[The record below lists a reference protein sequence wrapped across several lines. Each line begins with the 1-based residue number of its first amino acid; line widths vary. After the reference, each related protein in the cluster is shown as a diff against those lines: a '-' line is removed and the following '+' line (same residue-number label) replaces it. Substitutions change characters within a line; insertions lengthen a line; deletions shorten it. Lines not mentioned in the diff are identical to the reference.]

1 MDRANDE
8 GEEIMWGMIR
18 GEVGVAGGEPS
29 AGEDAREDVA
39 NNDEVSSFLNLS
51 GEGLELEPVDEGQTN
66 NDDEGNVIVRPST
79 TTGEVY
85 IY

>member
-1 MDRANDE
+1 MDRTNDQ
-8 GEEIMWGMIR
+8 GEQLMWDIIR
-18 GEVGVAGGEPS
+18 G
-29 AGEDAREDVA
+29 DDVVDD
-39 NNDEVSSFLNLS
+39 DEISSYLDLS

-66 NDDEGNVIVRPST
+66 NDDEGNVVVDPST

>member
-1 MDRANDE
+1 MDRTNDQA
-8 GEEIMWGMIR
+8 GEQIMWDIIR
-18 GEVGVAGGEPS
+18 GEARGEPC
-29 AGEDAREDVA
+29 AGEDYREDDVVDD
-39 NNDEVSSFLNLS
+39 DEISSYLDLS

-66 NDDEGNVIVRPST
+66 NDDEGNVVVDPST